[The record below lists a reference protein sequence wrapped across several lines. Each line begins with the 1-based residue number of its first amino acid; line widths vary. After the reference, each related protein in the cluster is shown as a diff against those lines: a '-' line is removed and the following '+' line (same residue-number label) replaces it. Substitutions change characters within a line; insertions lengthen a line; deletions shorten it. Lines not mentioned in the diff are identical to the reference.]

1 MVLRVT
7 VQESPSYRNT
17 EIYAGAITSGICFK
31 ISKVRKGGIKEG
43 RDKDRPSVDNC

>member
-31 ISKVRKGGIKEG
+31 IIQKEKVSEGIDEI
-43 RDKDRPSVDNC
+43 